1 MKNITTPRTLA
12 ECHFDV
18 GYPEIQMKSV
28 QSRLEAFLSVL
39 LACAIGIF
47 FAVCYVV
54 WWSL

>member
-1 MKNITTPRTLA
+1 MKNITTPRTLSD
-12 ECHFDV
+12 CNFDV
-18 GYPEIQMKSV
+18 GYPEVQIRSV

-54 WWSL
+54 WWSA

>member
-12 ECHFDV
+12 ECRFDV
-18 GYPEIQMKSV
+18 GYPDARIESTQA
-28 QSRLEAFLSVL
+28 RLEAFLSVL

-54 WWSL
+54 WWSV

>member
-12 ECHFDV
+12 ECNFNV
-18 GYPEIQMKSV
+18 GYPDARIEGAQA
-28 QSRLEAFLSVL
+28 RLEAFLSVL

-54 WWSL
+54 WWSV